1 MTDDATRAQRLL
13 APLRERPH
21 SVDSAR
27 AESRRARVVPQLQ
40 QHLLLIASRR
50 RRVRRLQYAG
60 VALAALVACVGVVLL
75 GVVRREA
82 APAFSEIRAVQGR
95 LVHTVSGQDHTV
107 LAGDRLVVPVDGELR
122 TDDTSGASLE
132 TESGLRMDLEASSE
146 VSLSHMSGS
155 KEHRV
160 ELHGGQLACAVPK
173 LEAGS
178 SFSVVTPNAR
188 VVVHGTKFTVR
199 VDSPQAGVTRTCV
212 RVREGLVAVHHAAG
226 KAMLHAGESWGCPEA
241 PVVAPRNDV
250 APHIAVNDAPP
261 DKKVKRVRSSAPA
274 AMAEPASP
282 EREGTL
288 AKETAL
294 LQEALAAEH
303 GGRRDAA
310 MAALTKL
317 LSTYPESPLLPE
329 ARAALK
335 RVAVASVESP

>member
-1 MTDDATRAQRLL
+1 VPHLQR
-13 APLRERPH
+13 
-21 SVDSAR
+21 
-27 AESRRARVVPQLQ
+27 
-40 QHLLLIASRR
+40 HLVHIAARR
-50 RRVRRLQYAG
+50 RRARRLQYAG
-60 VALAALVACVGVVLL
+60 FALAALVACVTVVLF
-75 GVVRREA
+75 VVRRDV
-82 APAFSEIRAVQGR
+82 APTFSEIRAVQGR
-95 LVHTVSGQDHTV
+95 LVHSVSGQDHTV

-146 VSLSHMSGS
+146 VSLSHMAGTN
-155 KEHRV
+155 EHRV
-160 ELHGGQLACAVPK
+160 ELLGGQLACAVPK

-178 SFSVVTPNAR
+178 SFAVVTPNAR

-226 KAMLHAGESWGCPEA
+226 TAMLHAGESWGCPEA
-241 PVVAPRNDV
+241 PVAARNEVATHV
-250 APHIAVNDAPP
+250 AVNDARP
-261 DKKVKRVRSSAPA
+261 DKKVKRARPSAPA
-274 AMAEPASP
+274 PAPEPAEPD
-282 EREGTL
+282 REGTL

-310 MAALTKL
+310 MAALTRL

-335 RVAVASVESP
+335 RVAVASAESP